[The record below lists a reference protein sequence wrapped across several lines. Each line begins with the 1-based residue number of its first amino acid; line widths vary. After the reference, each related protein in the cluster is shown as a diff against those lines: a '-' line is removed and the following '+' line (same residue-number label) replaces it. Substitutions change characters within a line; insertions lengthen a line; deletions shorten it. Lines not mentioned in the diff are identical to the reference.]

1 MTFGTCGH
9 EIAIRVIPFIVNS
22 ATVFLSDK
30 SSFIDLDIKMGFRV
44 MVITCTFVTPT
55 FSILFDQYPRGKG
68 PYREKHEL
76 SN

>member
-9 EIAIRVIPFIVNS
+9 EIAIRVIPFIVHS

-55 FSILFDQYPRGKG
+55 FSILFDQYPR
-68 PYREKHEL
+68 RERAM
-76 SN
+76 